1 MLFLF
6 LVQKVLSMPKFV
18 IEREI
23 PGAGNMSAEQL
34 KAAAQ
39 SSNQVI
45 RELGPNIQWEH
56 SYVTGD
62 KIFCIYDASD
72 EAMIRTHAAKAGIP
86 ANKITPVATVIG
98 PGTAA
103 G

>member
-1 MLFLF
+1 
-6 LVQKVLSMPKFV
+6 MPKFV

-23 PGAGNMSAEQL
+23 PGAGSMSAEQI
-34 KAAAQ
+34 KGAAQ

-45 RELGPNIQWEH
+45 RELGPSIQWEH

-62 KIFCIYDASD
+62 KIFCIYNAPD
-72 EAMIRTHAAKAGIP
+72 EALIRTHAEKAGIP
-86 ANKITPVATVIG
+86 AHKITPVAAVIG

>member
-1 MLFLF
+1 
-6 LVQKVLSMPKFV
+6 MPKFV

-23 PGAGNMSAEQL
+23 PGAGSMSAEQL
-34 KAAAQ
+34 KGAAQ

-62 KIFCIYDASD
+62 KIFCIYNAPD

-98 PGTAA
+98 PGTAQ